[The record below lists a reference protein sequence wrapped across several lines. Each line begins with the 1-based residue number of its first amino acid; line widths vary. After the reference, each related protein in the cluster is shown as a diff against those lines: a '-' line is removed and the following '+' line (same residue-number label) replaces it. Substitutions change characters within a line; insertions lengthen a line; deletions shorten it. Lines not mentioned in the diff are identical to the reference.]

1 MIIMQNETMIGIVGG
16 VGPYAGV
23 DLMEKILDQT
33 EARSDQEHLSIALI
47 SLPGRIEERTAFLLG
62 ETDNN
67 PAEVVF
73 EIVVKLEQIGAGI
86 VGIPCNTM
94 HSPRIFDLL
103 LKKMKDTKSNV
114 KLIHMINEV
123 AEFIQTNHPKIK
135 NLGLLCTTGTYKTRV
150 YSDCLEPRGFNVIV
164 PDEASQENLVQNA
177 VFDRTYGIKAQSNP
191 VTKDAKAKLLQAI
204 HYLEQQGAEAII
216 LGCTE
221 IPLAITDKKIGS
233 AIIIDPTLILARAL
247 IRRLNPDKL
256 KPLEK

>member
-1 MIIMQNETMIGIVGG
+1 MIIMQDETMIGIVGG

-47 SLPGRIEERTAFLLG
+47 SLPCRIEERTAFLLG

-67 PAEVVF
+67 PAEAVF
-73 EIVVKLEQIGAGI
+73 EIIVKLEQIGAGI

-94 HSPRIFDLL
+94 HSPRIFDFL

-123 AEFIQTNHPKIK
+123 AEFIRTNHPKIK

-150 YSDCLEPRGFNVIV
+150 YLDCLEPEGFNVIV
-164 PDEASQENLVQNA
+164 PDEASQESLVQNA
-177 VFDRTYGIKAQSNP
+177 IFERTYGIKAQSNP

-247 IRRLNPDKL
+247 IRQINPDKL

>member
-1 MIIMQNETMIGIVGG
+1 MIIMQDETMIGIVGG

-94 HSPRIFDLL
+94 HSSRIFDLL

-123 AEFIQTNHPKIK
+123 AEFVQTNHPKIK
-135 NLGLLCTTGTYKTRV
+135 NIGLLCTTGTYKTRV

-233 AIIIDPTLILARAL
+233 ATIIDPTLILARAL
-247 IRRLNPDKL
+247 IRRINPDKL

>member
-1 MIIMQNETMIGIVGG
+1 MQNETIIGIVGG
-16 VGPYAGV
+16 LGPYAGV

-47 SLPGRIEERTAFLLG
+47 SLPCRIEERTAFLLG

-67 PAEVVF
+67 PAEAVF
-73 EIVVKLEQIGAGI
+73 EIIVKLEQIGAGI
-86 VGIPCNTM
+86 AAIPCNTM
-94 HSPRIFDLL
+94 HSPLIFDLL
-103 LKKMKDTKSNV
+103 LKKMQDTKSKI
-114 KLIHMINEV
+114 KLVHMVNEV
-123 AEFIQTNHPKIK
+123 AEFIRTNHPKIK

-150 YSDCLEPRGFNVIV
+150 YPDCLEPEGFNVIV
-164 PDEASQENLVQNA
+164 PDEASQESLVQNA
-177 VFDRTYGIKAQSNP
+177 IFERTYGIKAQSNP
-191 VTKDAKAKLLQAI
+191 VTEGAKAKLLQAV

-233 AIIIDPTLILARAL
+233 AIIIDPTLVLARAL
-247 IRRLNPDKL
+247 IRQINPDKL